1 MRSFTRHIVVC
12 ALLLQYAAGAAA
24 QTTPTPTT
32 GEAAPAQTPAD
43 VPAAP
48 LNPPADT
55 AAPAPQPAPQAEP
68 APASSAL
75 PGILILPAEFTVFQ
89 RSTVALEPVPA
100 WTEAAERNLAES
112 AHHVL
117 GADGRFRVMVVPEL
131 AADRQA
137 ELREHIE
144 LFKVIGSQLETVV
157 KPGGKAWEGTRSAAD
172 YRVGSGL
179 AFLKQQTGAQY
190 AFLLAGAEVRQTGGS
205 VFMQMMLA
213 GLTGVYTPGGG
224 TYMYAGVI
232 DLETG
237 KITWFGTQMGV
248 QFFGMGAADA
258 RQASGAEAAL
268 AGLLK
273 SYPRTVGLDLG
284 SGTGR

>member
-1 MRSFTRHIVVC
+1 M
-12 ALLLQYAAGAAA
+12 
-24 QTTPTPTT
+24 
-32 GEAAPAQTPAD
+32 
-43 VPAAP
+43 
-48 LNPPADT
+48 
-55 AAPAPQPAPQAEP
+55 
-68 APASSAL
+68 SSTL

-100 WTEAAERNLAES
+100 WTEAAERNLGES
-112 AHHVL
+112 ARHVL
-117 GADGRFRVMVVPEL
+117 SADGRFRVIEVPQL

-172 YRVGSGL
+172 YRVGPGL
-179 AFLKQQTGAQY
+179 AFLKEHTGAQY

-205 VFMQMMLA
+205 VFMQLMLA
-213 GLTGVYTPGGG
+213 ALVGAYAPGGG

-237 KITWFGTQMGV
+237 KVTWFGTQMGI

-258 RQASGAEAAL
+258 RQANGAEAAL
-268 AGLLK
+268 TGLLK